1 MRGTVKDIERVV
13 KMRGKRK
20 REAGRFV
27 LAGGGKAKFS
37 IAHISAG
44 QKTNESRN

>member
-1 MRGTVKDIERVV
+1 MRSTVKDIERVV
-13 KMRGKRK
+13 KMRGKR
-20 REAGRFV
+20 EEGRFV